1 MKACDE
7 IASLRLFVNVALQC
21 VLKYEQQSGSK
32 AIQTL
37 EIHCWGV
44 KTETIMQ
51 KQKQGIALMRIFSS
65 ANSDVFQG
73 RHEGV
78 AI

>member
-1 MKACDE
+1 MRGCDE

-32 AIQTL
+32 AIQSFK
-37 EIHCWGV
+37 IHFWGV
-44 KTETIMQ
+44 KNETIMQ
-51 KQKQGIALMRIFSS
+51 KQKQGFALMRIFSS

-78 AI
+78 VI